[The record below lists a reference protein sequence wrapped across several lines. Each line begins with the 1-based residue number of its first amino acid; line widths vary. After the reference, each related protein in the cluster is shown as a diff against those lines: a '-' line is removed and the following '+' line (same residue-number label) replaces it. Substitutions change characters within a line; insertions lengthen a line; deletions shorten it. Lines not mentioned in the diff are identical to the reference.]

1 MKFGKHIQKRQLD
14 FPEYA
19 ASFVDYKALK
29 KLIKKLSATPVIH
42 AQNDPAQLDPQMSL
56 QANKATFFF
65 RLERELEKVNKLYLQ
80 KEAELKLRLSTLLE
94 KKRSLQ
100 SQSIP
105 VSRLSSNYVILEE
118 AFRLFSNDLNKL
130 QQFVEINAT
139 AFSKILKKWDK
150 TSKSRT
156 KELYISRAIEVQPC
170 FNREV
175 ISDLSDQATTNLLDF
190 AAWAEGE
197 QMQYSTTVPPDAL
210 RALDADTDADP
221 QIIQTIS
228 SGNVAGVQEWIS
240 RVAPLPDARNRLT
253 RAFLATAYEAPEAA
267 LKVMLDTNLVDINQG
282 DDVNARNCLHKAAI
296 SGRAL
301 VLAIGLEGNANVR
314 TPDVYGRIP
323 LHYACMHG
331 HVGMIQDLVSAAP
344 DTIDWKDHDGFTPL
358 IHSIVHN
365 NLACVRSLLEHNARI
380 DPAGEADH
388 IPLNLACQHGFE
400 QVVEL
405 LLQARPQI
413 LPDAEGLY
421 PQHLVARSGRNPHI
435 CLMLRDY
442 GADLDQPD
450 KLYQWT
456 PLFHAASEGHVEC
469 LKTLLDCGVTVDVKD
484 EKDLPAIYYATWEG
498 HLECMKLL
506 ASVVKKSAMAPPPRP
521 TPPMLGASVPPPSST
536 PQPMAMEVD
545 GIPDLSLPP
554 PIIPIRRYG
563 HNFLENKTFVVLN
576 FGALDSEPVRFYEDS
591 KYPAARL
598 TIASKS
604 SDLIPR
610 NILLPISEENK
621 VISFQVDNLDT
632 FSIDFDVFPTF
643 GAKVIARTEASS
655 TVFRNRASS
664 SGFCN
669 LGLFDPRLRTIGRI
683 KFSFQIIKPFP
694 GPPLE
699 ITHFATYWK
708 ATSQFDESPSA
719 FITGSSLSGDYVR
732 LFVQMTCDGV
742 PVLCPQWKV
751 RYGQLDLAVPRLTYE
766 EFMHI
771 GAGNG
776 SDNPLVALANT
787 PSGDMSAIHKILAT
801 SYVSLADALAA
812 LPVDVRIEL
821 HVLYPNRQEEAS
833 LRLGPTPNLNTF
845 ADNLLTV
852 VFDHARGLRAED
864 ETAVRSI
871 VFSSFNKDICTAL
884 NWKQP
889 NYPVLL
895 DNELGA
901 DPSIAESDPHKVQ
914 SSGRTAISVKEA
926 VQTAQG
932 NNLMGLICSSRLLD
946 LAPAL
951 IESIKSAGLVLIADL
966 STQVPRAHLNHD
978 SSSSS
983 NGGGGCGGGAGGGV
997 WSAQHAG
1004 ATGTLPERID
1014 GFFKGNGVLRFNET
1028 VDI

>member
-1 MKFGKHIQKRQLD
+1 MRLAIARPIAESPKFGKHIQKRQLD

-42 AQNDPAQLDPQMSL
+42 AQNEPSLADPQTSL

-80 KEAELKLRLSTLLE
+80 KEAELKLRLNTLLE

-100 SQSIP
+100 SQPIP
-105 VSRLSSNYVILEE
+105 ISKLSSKYVILEE

-156 KELYISRAIEVQPC
+156 KELYISRAVEVQPC

-197 QMQYSTTVPPDAL
+197 QMQYATSVPSEFPT
-210 RALDADTDADP
+210 RIHDADTDADP
-221 QIIQTIS
+221 QILQTIT
-228 SGNVAGVQEWIS
+228 SGNISGVEEWIS
-240 RVAPLPDARNRLT
+240 RVVVLPDARDRIT
-253 RAFLATAYEAPEAA
+253 RAFLATAYDAPEVA
-267 LKVMLDTNLVDINQG
+267 LKVMLDTNLVDLDQG

-296 SGRAL
+296 SGRSL
-301 VLAIGLEGNANVR
+301 VLKIGLEGNADVR
-314 TPDVYGRIP
+314 ASDVYGRIP

-331 HVGMIQDLVSAAP
+331 HVGMIQDLVTAAP
-344 DTIDWKDHDGFTPL
+344 DTVDFKDHDGFTPL

-365 NLACVRSLLEHNARI
+365 
-380 DPAGEADH
+380 
-388 IPLNLACQHGFE
+388 
-400 QVVEL
+400 
-405 LLQARPQI
+405 
-413 LPDAEGLY
+413 
-421 PQHLVARSGRNPHI
+421 HLS
-435 CLMLRDY
+435 DY
-442 GADLDQPD
+442 GVNLDQPD

-456 PLFHAASEGHVEC
+456 PLFHAASEGHVVC
-469 LKTLLDCGVTVDVKD
+469 MKTLLDCGVSVHVKD
-484 EKDLPAIYYATWEG
+484 EKGLTAMYYATWEG

-506 ASVVKKSAMAPPPRP
+506 APVAQDTPMPPPAKP
-521 TPPMLGASVPPPSST
+521 APPMLAAGPPPSST

-563 HNFLENKTFVVLN
+563 HNFLENKTFVVISFGDLN
-576 FGALDSEPVRFYEDS
+576 SEPIRFYEDS

-610 NILLPISEENK
+610 NIPLPMSEENK

-632 FSIDFDVFPTF
+632 FSIDFDVYPTF

-655 TVFRNRASS
+655 TVFRNRESS

-669 LGLFDPRLRTIGRI
+669 L
-683 KFSFQIIKPFP
+683 

-719 FITGSSLSGDYVR
+719 LITGSSLSGNY
-732 LFVQMTCDGV
+732 
-742 PVLCPQWKV
+742 WKV
-751 RYGQLDLAVPRLTYE
+751 KYGRLDMPVTRLTYE
-766 EFMHI
+766 EFLYI
-771 GAGNG
+771 GAENG
-776 SDNPLVALANT
+776 GGDPALAALSST
-787 PSGDMSAIHKILAT
+787 PAHDIPKIHKILAN
-801 SYVSLADALAA
+801 SYISLKDAIQR
-812 LPVDVRIEL
+812 LPVDVRLEL
-821 HVLYPNRQEEAS
+821 HILYPNRIEEET
-833 LRLGPTPNLNTF
+833 LRLGPTPNINTF
-845 ADNLLTV
+845 ADTLLNI
-852 VFDHARGLRAED
+852 VFDDARHLREQAG
-864 ETAVRSI
+864 AAARSI
-871 VFSSFNKDICTAL
+871 VFSSFNADMCTAL

-895 DNELGA
+895 GNELGA
-901 DPSIAESDPHKVQ
+901 DPIEAAADPQKVH
-914 SSGRTAISVKEA
+914 SSGRTTISVKEA
-926 VQTAQG
+926 VQVAQN

-951 IESIKSAGLVLIADL
+951 IESVKTASLVLIADL
-966 STQVPRAHLNHD
+966 STQPLSLASQ
-978 SSSSS
+978 SS
-983 NGGGGCGGGAGGGV
+983 
-997 WSAQHAG
+997 
-1004 ATGTLPERID
+1004 TDRTD
-1014 GFFKGNGVLRFNET
+1014 GYFDREGVLHFNET